1 MIGDGEVFDYDY
13 LTANMWL
20 RSCLN
25 RVLDHMFITGQAYCQ
40 PQEVSPVITE
50 VLLDIESWY
59 RALPL
64 HLQFIRDARSFEIIM
79 PQISMRTVSWK
90 FCPAHYL
97 ITR

>member
-1 MIGDGEVFDYDY
+1 MTGDGEVFDYDY
-13 LTANMWL
+13 FTANMWL

-50 VLLDIESWY
+50 VLLDIENWY

-64 HLQFIRDARSFEIIM
+64 QLQFVRDARSFEILI
-79 PQISMRTVSWK
+79 PEISMRTVSSK
-90 FCPAHYL
+90 YCPAQYL
-97 ITR
+97 FIR